1 MISKIMSIGLKGVE
15 GYHVQVEVQILD
27 GIETFL
33 IVGLPDTSVKES
45 KERVTSALYSFGQE
59 LIDQKIV
66 VNLLPSEQKKNGPIF
81 DLPIAIGILKSKG
94 VIQSKISASTCFIGA
109 LSLDGTIHPFDGL
122 LAAAL
127 AAKKL
132 GFSLLYMPYDA
143 NLPDMRMDGIEI
155 VYVSSLHEVVKHL
168 SGQSILHLRSPE
180 KDVGNSERSFDRDF
194 SDIIGHSFAKRS
206 FEVASAGEHHVFMT
220 GPPGCGK
227 SLLAETFPSILPPLS
242 NESQLEKISL
252 YQLAGME
259 IGVINEPPFR
269 SPHHSASSVA
279 IIGGG
284 QNPKPGEISLA
295 HRGVLFLDEMAEF
308 PKKTLDMLRQPIET
322 GKVTISRARSIVTY
336 PAAFLLIG
344 AMNPC
349 PCGYLGSH
357 THYCTCTDKQI
368 QSYQGRLSGPIRDR
382 FDITLFLNS
391 VKMDGNLN
399 ASIETSASIRERVQA
414 ARIRQYER
422 YGREICNGRVS
433 YELLLK
439 TSPPSDRVKQLMM
452 QMSMKKQWSN
462 RVQVKLLRLA
472 RTISDLKEEEHLS
485 EESLW
490 EAMSMIQSNEHYRKE
505 RRKQIVRE

>member
-1 MISKIMSIGLKGVE
+1 MSIGLKGVE

-33 IVGLPDTSVKES
+33 IVGLPDASVKES

-94 VIQSKISASTCFIGA
+94 VIQSQISASTCFIGA

-143 NLPDMRMDGIEI
+143 NLPEMRMDGIEI

-308 PKKTLDMLRQPIET
+308 PKKTLDMLRPPIET

-349 PCGYLGSH
+349 PCD
-357 THYCTCTDKQI
+357 T
-368 QSYQGRLSGPIRDR
+368 
-382 FDITLFLNS
+382 
-391 VKMDGNLN
+391 
-399 ASIETSASIRERVQA
+399 
-414 ARIRQYER
+414 
-422 YGREICNGRVS
+422 
-433 YELLLK
+433 
-439 TSPPSDRVKQLMM
+439 
-452 QMSMKKQWSN
+452 
-462 RVQVKLLRLA
+462 
-472 RTISDLKEEEHLS
+472 
-485 EESLW
+485 
-490 EAMSMIQSNEHYRKE
+490 
-505 RRKQIVRE
+505 